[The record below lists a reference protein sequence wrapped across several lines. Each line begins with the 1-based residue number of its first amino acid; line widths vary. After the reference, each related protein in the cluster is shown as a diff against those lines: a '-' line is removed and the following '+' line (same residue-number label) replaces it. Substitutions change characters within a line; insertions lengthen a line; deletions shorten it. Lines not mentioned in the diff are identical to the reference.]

1 MKRFAVFSIFAS
13 FYLFAAVDSISVF
26 FGDQMDTKLD
36 TKTTT
41 ATTKSSLADEQV
53 LWCPLTLSTK

>member
-1 MKRFAVFSIFAS
+1 
-13 FYLFAAVDSISVF
+13 VDSISVF